1 VSQPAA
7 VPTARFSGEPVLITG
22 GAGGMGAAMARRFA
36 SSGARV
42 AIVDLKPAA
51 VGDASDRLRE
61 EGLDV
66 IGVAADT
73 TDEESMAA
81 AVAETV
87 RKFGSLYGLVT
98 AAGIRQTAAGFADI
112 DLALWRTI
120 MEVNV
125 TGTLVAIRAATP
137 ELIATKGAIV
147 TVASVTAGG
156 ARMNQSAYATSKAA
170 VLHLSKQIALEL
182 AADGVRVN
190 CLCPGVTNT
199 PMIEQAVRTDGPT
212 VLEDKLKGSLEQF
225 RPGIPLGRLAEPEEQ
240 AATAEFLLSNDAS
253 FITGVGVF
261 VDGGVSMLG

>member
-1 VSQPAA
+1 MRQTAPG
-7 VPTARFSGEPVLITG
+7 PTARFSGEPVLITG
-22 GAGGMGAAMARRFA
+22 GAGGMGAAMAHRFA
-36 SSGARV
+36 TSGARV
-42 AIVDLKPAA
+42 AIVDLKPET
-51 VGDASDRLRE
+51 VTDTSDRLRA

-66 IGVAADT
+66 IGVPADT

-87 RKFGSLYGLVT
+87 DRFGSLYGLVT
-98 AAGIRQTAAGFADI
+98 AAGIRQTAAGFTEI
-112 DLALWRTI
+112 DLDLWRTI

-125 TGTLVAIRAATP
+125 TGTLVAIRAATA
-137 ELIATKGAIV
+137 ELIAAKGAIV
-147 TVASVTAGG
+147 TVASVTAGA

-182 AADGVRVN
+182 AVKGVRVN

-199 PMIEQAVRTDGPT
+199 PMIEQAVRNDGPT
-212 VLEDKLKGSLEQF
+212 VLEDKLKGSLAQF

-240 AATAEFLLSNDAS
+240 AAAADFLLSNEAS

-261 VDGGVSMLG
+261 VDGGVSILG